1 METNFLTKS
10 EREIFQKLPGPPVTA
25 AIQVSNVWIIEWLS
39 PNEKHT
45 GRLLHE
51 WINTQRPG
59 WSAYSMCKTKQ
70 EVISAIERATNRA
83 EQSAMVPILHL
94 EAHGNEFGL
103 APNANANATEFLN
116 WDELTEPLQGLNL
129 ATRCNLIVFVAACTG
144 FAGILALVR
153 GPRAPAIALVGPDA
167 NVIPR
172 NLLEGT
178 KEFYR
183 RLMKG
188 NMELQDIAANA
199 SQQAGTVFEPEPF
212 STLAYGSLVESQII
226 SMRPSEQRLRLDRI
240 RQLMLAENLL
250 SDAEIEH
257 RLTFLSPIPSA
268 VQLQQIWDEMFMIDL
283 YPENRER
290 FSVDMNRIVELIN
303 TKGAGLSL
311 AP

>member
-1 METNFLTKS
+1 METNFLTKY
-10 EREIFQKLPGPPVTA
+10 ERELFKKLPSLPVTA

-51 WINTQRPG
+51 WINRQRPG

-103 APNANANATEFLN
+103 APSNANATEFLN

-153 GPRAPAIALVGPDA
+153 GPRAPAVALVGPDA
-167 NVIPR
+167 NVISS

-188 NMELQDIAANA
+188 NMELQDIAASA

-212 STLAYGSLVESQII
+212 STLAYESLVESQII

-240 RQLMLAENLL
+240 RQLMLAENQL
-250 SDAEIEH
+250 SAAEIEL

-283 YPENRER
+283 YPENRAR
-290 FSVDMNRIVELIN
+290 FSVDMNRVVELIN
-303 TKGAGLSL
+303 TKGAEPSL